1 LLLLS
6 LQILRNLKSR
16 MSDNEYED
24 YGEYEEYENND
35 YGGDENM
42 DQPAE

>member
-1 LLLLS
+1 
-6 LQILRNLKSR
+6 

-42 DQPAE
+42 DQPAEQ